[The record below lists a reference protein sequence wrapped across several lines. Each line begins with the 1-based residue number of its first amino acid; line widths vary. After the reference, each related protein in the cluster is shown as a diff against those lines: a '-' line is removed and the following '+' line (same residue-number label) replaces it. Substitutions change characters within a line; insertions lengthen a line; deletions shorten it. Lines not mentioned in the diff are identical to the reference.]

1 MKRLSHICID
11 ISSIIF
17 LFPLLL
23 SGHRESCTHFPAQ
36 RRIGFGLIST
46 RCSQQRCKRNL
57 QTSSKARCP
66 DTSLNEETAGR
77 EKRKCRPHSPAAASS
92 PPRQCWSLTKALIQ
106 TVFVGLTI
114 QSLLFLRTVTA
125 GIVFVCV
132 DKWFIFLLFW
142 MNNLRLAK
150 ALVRVQFKG
159 KNKKK

>member
-17 LFPLLL
+17 SFPLLL

-66 DTSLNEETAGR
+66 DTSLNEQTAGR

-92 PPRQCWSLTKALIQ
+92 PPPSMLKFDKGTNPN
-106 TVFVGLTI
+106 
-114 QSLLFLRTVTA
+114 LFLLDSR
-125 GIVFVCV
+125 FSL
-132 DKWFIFLLFW
+132 FSFLERS
-142 MNNLRLAK
+142 RLE
-150 ALVRVQFKG
+150 
-159 KNKKK
+159 